1 MNIMTMTHIHW
12 YNLLLLCDWL
22 MIIFGSLILILG
34 SLILILGYLI
44 MIPWSLDHDPLI
56 FYIFPQ
62 IFVLDPWILSL
73 DHDPHCWIF
82 NLDTWIFNINFFIFN
97 LDPWSFFVHLCNCG
111 LFTNVTSATYMV
123 SKFCLTLQGK
133 TYMSL
138 TLFTCDIDLFS
149 TVMQCSSYFL
159 QNLTSYRLF
168 CL

>member
-1 MNIMTMTHIHW
+1 MG
-12 YNLLLLCDWL
+12 Y
-22 MIIFGSLILILG
+22 LILILR
-34 SLILILGYLI
+34 S
-44 MIPWSLDHDPLI
+44 LI
-56 FYIFPQ
+56 FYLDTQISDYEPWIFDIFPQ
-62 IFVLDPWILSL
+62 IFVINPW
-73 DHDPHCWIF
+73 
-82 NLDTWIFNINFFIFN
+82 IFN
-97 LDPWSFFVHLCNCG
+97 LDPWIFDPDCWIFDIDWICYLDTRISDCKFCIFFLHHWIFTLDTWIFFVHLCNCG

-149 TVMQCSSYFL
+149 TVMQCSYYFL